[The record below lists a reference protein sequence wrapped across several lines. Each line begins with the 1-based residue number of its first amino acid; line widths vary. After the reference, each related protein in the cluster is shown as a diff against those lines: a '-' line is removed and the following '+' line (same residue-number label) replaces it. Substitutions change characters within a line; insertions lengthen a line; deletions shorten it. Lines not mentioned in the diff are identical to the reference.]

1 VKACIKYNVETIA
14 RLAKRSDRIRE
25 YAGPF
30 LTRSGMIGSGVRTRA
45 EKNMTSFI
53 LNITFDCTAPG
64 RGQVWDHVTGWPV
77 IEEPRAPTNGD
88 AD

>member
-1 VKACIKYNVETIA
+1 
-14 RLAKRSDRIRE
+14 
-25 YAGPF
+25 
-30 LTRSGMIGSGVRTRA
+30 MIGSGVPTRA
-45 EKNMTSFI
+45 EKNATSFI